1 MDAASVDARAGDDAR
16 WMAAA
21 LSLARR
27 GLGRTAPNPPVGAI
41 LVSPEG
47 HVLARGWTQPGG
59 RPHAERIALDAA
71 DAAAKGATLYVTLEP
86 CSHFGRTPPC
96 ADAVIEAGVARVVV
110 AVADPD
116 PRVCGRGLER
126 LRAAGIEV
134 ALGVG
139 EVEARRLA
147 AGHVSR
153 VTRGRPHVTLK
164 LAVSAD
170 GKIAS
175 EEGRPVAITGE
186 ASRARV
192 HMMRAE
198 SDAILVGVGTVLA
211 DDPELTCRLPGMADR
226 SPIRIVL
233 DGSLRTPPTA
243 KLVATARDTPTWIAC
258 GEDAPK
264 EAAARL
270 ASFGV
275 DVLRVGQAEDR
286 LDLLGALE
294 EFGSR
299 GVTRLMVEGGAA
311 VASSLLMADLVDEA
325 VILTGRAALGPAAIA
340 APDLGVLDDL
350 SRFSASVAVEI
361 GGDIWRA
368 YERLG
373 PKSPQV

>member
-1 MDAASVDARAGDDAR
+1 MDASSADARAGDDAR

-41 LVSPEG
+41 LVSQDG
-47 HVLARGWTQPGG
+47 RAISRGWTQPGG
-59 RPHAERIALDAA
+59 RPHAERIAIDAA
-71 DAAAKGATLYVTLEP
+71 GAATSGATLYVTLEP

-116 PRVCGRGLER
+116 PRVSGRGLER
-126 LRAAGIEV
+126 LRGAGIEV

-139 EVEARRLA
+139 ELEARRLA

-170 GKIAS
+170 GKIAGAG
-175 EEGRPVAITGE
+175 GRPVAVSGE

-198 SDAILVGVGTVLA
+198 TDAILVGVGTVLA
-211 DDPELTCRLPGMADR
+211 DDPELTCRLPGMAGR

-233 DGSLRTPPTA
+233 DAALRTPPAA
-243 KLVATARDTPTWIAC
+243 KLVATARDTPTWIVCAADAPAAAEARLVSAGAEVLRILR
-258 GEDAPK
+258 GEDG
-264 EAAARL
+264 RL
-270 ASFGV
+270 A
-275 DVLRVGQAEDR
+275 
-286 LDLLGALE
+286 LDSALAA
-294 EFGSR
+294 FAQR
-299 GVTRLMVEGGAA
+299 GVTRLMVEGGAT
-311 VASSLLMADLVDEA
+311 VAQSLAGADLVDEA
-325 VILTGRAALGPAAIA
+325 VILAGPSAIGQA
-340 APDLGVLDDL
+340 GVPAPDLSALTDAVRFAQSAAFAVGDD
-350 SRFSASVAVEI
+350 RWTV
-361 GGDIWRA
+361 
-368 YERLG
+368 YERR
-373 PKSPQV
+373 